1 MKIAPGVALRLKRAL
16 SLRDRSMRSL
26 HLELRAESVRG
37 SSYASVHGY
46 LNGRA
51 NPPLEFLL
59 ASAEALAVS
68 PRWLIDGVGQPTDT
82 YAAGDEA
89 ISDAGEAVAWTA
101 VQELGHEA
109 DWSELRQRVKQ
120 ALQEEFIFFG
130 ELPPLAAA
138 AVWRTWER
146 LSAAAAHQAEWIRGD
161 RADAPADST
170 ERRLAVARDIGLGL
184 MAPFSVLDVR
194 PAELRRWQVESYV
207 LGICSALSSLV
218 PDPNATEPMFQPF

>member
-1 MKIAPGVALRLKRAL
+1 MKIAPGVALRLQRAL
-16 SLRDRSMRSL
+16 SLRERSIRSL
-26 HLELRAESVRG
+26 HLELHAEGVRG

-59 ASAEALAVS
+59 ASAEALGID
-68 PRWLIDGVGQPTDT
+68 PRWLIEGVGQPTDT

-89 ISDAGEAVAWTA
+89 ISDAGEATAWTA

-109 DWSELRQRVKQ
+109 DWAELRQRVKQ

-146 LSAAAAHQAEWIRGD
+146 LAAEAAHQAEWIRGD
-161 RADAPADST
+161 GADGRAEST
-170 ERRLAVARDIGLGL
+170 ERALTVARDVGLCL

-194 PAELRRWQVESYV
+194 PSDLRRWQVESYV
-207 LGICSALSSLV
+207 LGICSALSSLIA
-218 PDPNATEPMFQPF
+218 DPNATEPMFQPF